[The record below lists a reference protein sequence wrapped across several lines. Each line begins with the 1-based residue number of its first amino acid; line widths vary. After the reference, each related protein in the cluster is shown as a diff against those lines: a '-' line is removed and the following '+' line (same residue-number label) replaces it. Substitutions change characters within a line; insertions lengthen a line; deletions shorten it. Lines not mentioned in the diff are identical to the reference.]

1 MAAVGPFVGRVF
13 RPGIIVVFLLASS
26 LAHAQQIP
34 GQSSRAASIQGIVR
48 AERRYNLAFA
58 AAVGIEALMFAAY
71 LALADL
77 SNRTH
82 VLLLIATVAT
92 YTILALG
99 LVALGAH
106 VNKNTLRILRAV
118 QLAAQGQR
126 PS

>member
-1 MAAVGPFVGRVF
+1 MTDATRNPTGDALER
-13 RPGIIVVFLLASS
+13 ID
-26 LAHAQQIP
+26 
-34 GQSSRAASIQGIVR
+34 R
-48 AERRYNLAFA
+48 AERRYKLAFA
-58 AAVGIEALMFAAY
+58 AAVGIEALMLPAY

-106 VNKNTLRILRAV
+106 VNRNTLRILRAV
-118 QLAAQGQR
+118 QLAAEGR
-126 PS
+126 RVS

>member
-1 MAAVGPFVGRVF
+1 MTDAPRNPTGDALER
-13 RPGIIVVFLLASS
+13 ID
-26 LAHAQQIP
+26 
-34 GQSSRAASIQGIVR
+34 R
-48 AERRYNLAFA
+48 AERRYKLAFA
-58 AAVGIEALMFAAY
+58 AAVGIEALMLPAY

>member
-1 MAAVGPFVGRVF
+1 MTDAPRNPTGDALER
-13 RPGIIVVFLLASS
+13 ID
-26 LAHAQQIP
+26 
-34 GQSSRAASIQGIVR
+34 R

-58 AAVGIEALMFAAY
+58 AAVGIEALMLPAY

>member
-1 MAAVGPFVGRVF
+1 MTDAPHNPTGDALER
-13 RPGIIVVFLLASS
+13 ID
-26 LAHAQQIP
+26 
-34 GQSSRAASIQGIVR
+34 R
-48 AERRYNLAFA
+48 AERRYKLAFA
-58 AAVGIEALMFAAY
+58 AAVGIEALMLPAY